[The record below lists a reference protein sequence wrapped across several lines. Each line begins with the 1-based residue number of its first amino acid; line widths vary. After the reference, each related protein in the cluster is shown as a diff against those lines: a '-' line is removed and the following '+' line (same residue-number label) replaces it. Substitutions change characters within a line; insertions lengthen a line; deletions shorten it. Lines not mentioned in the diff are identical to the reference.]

1 MKNFIKKISVAV
13 CAISV
18 SALLSVACINAAET
32 PRPMPEGSESATTQ
46 NVSTSTG
53 SQANTSVTTPET
65 GSSSVTNNMPNTVTQ
80 TTNSNVSNKKYLSK
94 VGGFLWF
101 LLSVIVNFVV
111 SCWVAN
117 KFYQLT
123 KKNAQGSSEIRALR
137 KDIEEKF
144 ASTLKDISEPAV
156 EIINSNENYARNDEG
171 MVMPERRNRVEMNE
185 DEREIVRRWDTKRAM
200 TREEEIPEQFEDEDE
215 DEEYRPQRERR
226 MDSPSFQPSRRQGG
240 IEFEDDDEDDEAY
253 NDAEYQKKRPSRMSE
268 LNARSERGNKKGFSA
283 KKAKNF
289 VSNIFPFD
297 E

>member
-1 MKNFIKKISVAV
+1 MKNIIKKITVAV

-32 PRPMPEGSESATTQ
+32 PRPMPNGGETATTQ
-46 NVSTSTG
+46 NVSTSNG
-53 SQANTSVTTPET
+53 SQADTNVTAPQTN
-65 GSSSVTNNMPNTVTQ
+65 SSSVTNNMSNTVTQ
-80 TTNSNVSNKKYLSK
+80 PINSTVTNKKYLSK

-156 EIINSNENYARNDEG
+156 EIINSNENFARNDEG
-171 MVMPERRNRVEMNE
+171 MVMPERRNHVEMNDE
-185 DEREIVRRWDTKRAM
+185 EREIVRRWDTKRSM
-200 TREEEIPEQFEDEDE
+200 TRDDEETQTQFEDE
-215 DEEYRPQRERR
+215 EEAYRPKRERYAED
-226 MDSPSFQPSRRQGG
+226 DSFRPSRRQGG
-240 IEFEDDDEDDEAY
+240 IDFEDDDEDEEIY
-253 NDAEYQKKRPSRMSE
+253 EENDYQKNRPSRMTE
-268 LNARSERGNKKGFSA
+268 RNIRSERGGKKGFSVS
-283 KKAKNF
+283 KAKDF
-289 VSNIFPFD
+289 LSNIFPFD

>member
-1 MKNFIKKISVAV
+1 MKNIIKKITVAV

-32 PRPMPEGSESATTQ
+32 PRPMPNGSETATTQ
-46 NVSTSTG
+46 NVSTSNG
-53 SQANTSVTTPET
+53 SQADTNVTAPQTN
-65 GSSSVTNNMPNTVTQ
+65 SSSVTSNMSNTVTQ
-80 TTNSNVSNKKYLSK
+80 TTNSTVTNKKYLSK

-171 MVMPERRNRVEMNE
+171 MVMPERRNHVEMNDE
-185 DEREIVRRWDTKRAM
+185 EREIVRRWDTKRAM
-200 TREEEIPEQFEDEDE
+200 TRDDEETQTQFEDE
-215 DEEYRPQRERR
+215 EESYRPKRERYTEDKAFR
-226 MDSPSFQPSRRQGG
+226 PSRHRGG
-240 IEFEDDDEDDEAY
+240 IDFEDDDEDEEDYDEV
-253 NDAEYQKKRPSRMSE
+253 EYQKKRPSYMTER
-268 LNARSERGNKKGFSA
+268 NNRSERGGKKGFSVS
-283 KKAKNF
+283 KAKDF
-289 VSNIFPFD
+289 LSNIFPFD